1 MNRNSLLLILFA
13 AIVAVSGCAN
23 KNAIRPGDTA
33 DVAFSKAKAL
43 YERGRYMDAARGFE
57 TVLGISRGSSIAQE
71 SQWLLADSYF
81 KAKDYIMAAAE
92 FRRYAETFPRS
103 EKRPEAEYQEGMS
116 YVALSP
122 RYNLDQSDTYKA
134 IEAMQLF
141 IARYP
146 AHERTVDAARIIDQM
161 RDKLARKQ
169 YAAGEMYLRIQA
181 YEAAAIYFGLTIDQF
196 PETAWAE
203 RALARQAESYLL
215 FAERSVEARQ
225 AERYQQVVAAYE
237 KYVQLFPRGE
247 NRSKVEQWVDQ
258 AREALRRI
266 QA

>member
-1 MNRNSLLLILFA
+1 VNRNILLTAVITAFL
-13 AIVAVSGCAN
+13 VVSGCAN

-33 DVAFSKAKAL
+33 DVAFMKAKTL
-43 YERGRYMDAARGFE
+43 YERGRYLDAARGFD
-57 TVLGISRGSSIAQE
+57 TVLGISRGSALAQE

-81 KAKDYIMAAAE
+81 KARDYLMASAE
-92 FRRYAETFPRS
+92 YRRYAETFPRS
-103 EKRPEAEYQEGMS
+103 ERRPEAEYQEGLC
-116 YVALSP
+116 YVRLSP
-122 RYNLDQSDTYKA
+122 RYNLDQKDTYRA
-134 IEAMQLF
+134 IESMQLF

-146 AHERTVDAARIIDQM
+146 AHERTVDAAQIIDQM

-181 YEAAAIYFGLTIDQF
+181 FEAAAIYFGLTIDQY

-203 RALARQAESYLL
+203 RALAKQAESYFL
-215 FAERSVEARQ
+215 FAERSVATRQ
-225 AERYQQVVAAYE
+225 AERYRLVVGTYE

-247 NRSKVEQWVDQ
+247 NRAQVEQLVDQ